1 MLRLGTTALLVL
13 AISATLSV
21 AADRTYVDPR
31 FGTTI
36 SFPDAIFTPTLPS
49 AANNERR
56 QWTAKDGAILTVWGQ
71 NNTLDLTPTSMADL
85 IAKEMDEVTLR
96 KIGSKWMIISGLDN
110 GTIVYHRAE
119 FGSRETIHAFELR
132 YSAEFRVPY
141 DRLASKIS
149 DSLIGP

>member
-1 MLRLGTTALLVL
+1 MLRLSTATLLVL
-13 AISATLSV
+13 AIAATQSV

-49 AANNERR
+49 AANSERK
-56 QWTAKDGAILTVWGQ
+56 QWTTTDGAILTVWGQ
-71 NNTLDLTPTSMADL
+71 NNTLDFNPTSMAEL
-85 IAKEMDEVTLR
+85 IAKEMDQVTYR
-96 KIGSKWMIISGLDN
+96 KIGSKWVVISGLDN

-119 FGSRETIHAFELR
+119 FGSRGTIHAFELR